1 MYLKKCFEVVNIV
14 ESSSDLDILEETHPE
29 DSKDE
34 HYEEE
39 KKTNVEKSRKGHHQR
54 EQESPDTLGSFDQ
67 PQHSTHLGNPAIG
80 Y

>member
-1 MYLKKCFEVVNIV
+1 MNIV

-39 KKTNVEKSRKGHHQR
+39 KKTNIEKSWERHDQW
-54 EQESPDTLGSFDQ
+54 EQKSPDTLGALD
-67 PQHSTHLGNPAIG
+67 
-80 Y
+80 